1 MRYPCAMKRVH
12 PGEVLREK
20 FLVPLSLTVEAFAAA
35 YGLPTDLIAELVAE
49 TGTVT
54 HEVGEK
60 LGKALG
66 TTSEF
71 WTNLQHKFDEG
82 KGR

>member
-1 MRYPCAMKRVH
+1 MRRVH

-35 YGLPTDLIAELVAE
+35 HGFPTDLIAEIVSE
-49 TGTVT
+49 TGSVT
-54 HEVGEK
+54 QEVAEK

-66 TTSEF
+66 TTSDF
-71 WTNLQHKFDEG
+71 WTSLQRKFDDE
-82 KGR
+82 RER